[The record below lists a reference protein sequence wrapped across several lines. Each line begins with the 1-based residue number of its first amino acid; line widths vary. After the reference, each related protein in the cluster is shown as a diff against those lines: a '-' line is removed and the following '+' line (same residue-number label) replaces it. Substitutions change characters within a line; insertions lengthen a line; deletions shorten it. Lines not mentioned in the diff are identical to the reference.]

1 MNQTRTV
8 TAADILAAVDILD
21 DVGESSDSLTVEDAV
36 VLLQAVEE
44 VMAAARRAVGLLNT
58 QLVATLESPRQ
69 FGNKV
74 YEIVN
79 DGKWRP
85 EHGAVKAAVKIASVV
100 DANGELRH
108 PTDAVERCMSLLY
121 ALYVSPS
128 QMPKVG
134 GLDALGLDKA
144 DVAEFDRAGRK
155 VRVTEIVEE
164 P

>member
-44 VMAAARRAVGLLNT
+44 VMAAARRVVGLLNT

-69 FGNKV
+69 FGNRV
-74 YEIVN
+74 YEVVN

-85 EHGAVKAAVKIASVV
+85 DHSAVKAHVKQQSVV
-100 DANGELRH
+100 NVHGELRH
-108 PTDAVERCMSLLY
+108 PAEAVERCMALLY

-128 QMPKVG
+128 QMPKTG
-134 GLDALGLDKA
+134 GLEELGLDKP